1 MRPRHFASPLLTETD
16 VAKPAP
22 AAKAKR
28 QQSERKEL
36 GELLLLLSARLY
48 RLQAETFE
56 ALAVPLSFQQFR
68 ILQRVER
75 GATSLTALADL
86 AKRRPSTISKSVD
99 SLVRQGLLTREPAPS
114 DRRTMVRQGQG
125 ALENLAS
132 WLVEDVEMDHSELR
146 ELLKYLHEK
155 AEPRIKGDAADAGT
169 ASEG

>member
-1 MRPRHFASPLLTETD
+1 
-16 VAKPAP
+16 VAKTAP
-22 AAKAKR
+22 AAEAKR

-56 ALAVPLSFQQFR
+56 ALGVPLSFQQFR

-86 AKRRPSTISKSVD
+86 AKRAPSTISKSVD

-114 DRRTMVRQGQG
+114 DRRTMVLTLTAPGAATLRQGQG

-132 WLVEDVEMDHSELR
+132 WLVEDIEMDHSELR
-146 ELLKYLHEK
+146 ELLKYLYEK
-155 AEPRIKGDAADAGT
+155 AEPRIKGDAADPGT